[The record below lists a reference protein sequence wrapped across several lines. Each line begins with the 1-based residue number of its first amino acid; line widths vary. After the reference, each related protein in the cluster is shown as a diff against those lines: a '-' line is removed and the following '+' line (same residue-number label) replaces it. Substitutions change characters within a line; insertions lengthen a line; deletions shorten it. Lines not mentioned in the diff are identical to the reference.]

1 MNDSELFDRYARM
14 NLPTS
19 FRVIGIG
26 EATKEIIETVKSY
39 GYDCVSATVLTEPFE
54 CVPTDEDKMV
64 IIVVKDNE
72 DHANSIAKTF
82 HDAGVL
88 TLGLLDNADFDCYDS
103 VVSEASCAEYP
114 DIIKA
119 ILQPIVTQGMI
130 AYDFND
136 LQTTLTD
143 AKHFLLKSVTRCGNE
158 RVAEAIGDIKRAL
171 SSSKLD
177 KIERLSIFLYFNKE
191 GELPLVMQEMT
202 ALTDIISEL
211 PESVYAIWAVYPD
224 ESMKD
229 EGSKS
234 RYLLLERN
242 WRMDKVIQKQLALL
256 KFAILPGILG
266 GIACFIGPPHSAL
279 IKANIGVVIGFAL
292 QHKYMRPV
300 LKELMKASDDF
311 LTKI

>member
-1 MNDSELFDRYARM
+1 MNEESLLEQSALTS
-14 NLPTS
+14 LPTS

-26 EATKEIIETVKSY
+26 EATKEVIETVKSY
-39 GYDCVSATVLTEPFE
+39 RYDCVSATVLTEPFE
-54 CVPTDEDKMV
+54 CIPTDEDKMV

-72 DHANSIAKTF
+72 DHADSIAKTF

-88 TLGLLDNADFDCYDS
+88 TLGLLDNADFDCYGS

-191 GELPLVMQEMT
+191 DKQPLVMQEMT
-202 ALTDIISEL
+202 ALTDFVSEL
-211 PESVYAIWAVYPD
+211 PESIYVIWAVYPD
-224 ESMKD
+224 ESIKD
-229 EGSKS
+229 E
-234 RYLLLERN
+234 EI
-242 WRMDKVIQKQLALL
+242 KVTILA
-256 KFAILPGILG
+256 AG
-266 GIACFIGPPHSAL
+266 
-279 IKANIGVVIGFAL
+279 
-292 QHKYMRPV
+292 
-300 LKELMKASDDF
+300 KELENG
-311 LTKI
+311 

>member
-1 MNDSELFDRYARM
+1 MNESELFDRYAHM

-26 EATKEIIETVKSY
+26 EVTKEIIETVKSY

-64 IIVVKDNE
+64 IIVAKDSE

-88 TLGLLDNADFDCYDS
+88 TLGLLDNADLDCYDS

-143 AKHFLLKSVTRCGNE
+143 AKHFLIKSVIRSGNE
-158 RVAEAIGDIKRAL
+158 RVAESIKHIKQAL
-171 SSSKLD
+171 TSSILD
-177 KIERLSIFLYFNKE
+177 KIERLSIFLFFNKE
-191 GELPLVMQEMT
+191 GKQPLVVQEVA
-202 ALTDIISEL
+202 ALSDFLSEL
-211 PESVYAIWAVYPD
+211 PESIYVIWAVYPD
-224 ESMKD
+224 ESIND
-229 EGSKS
+229 E
-234 RYLLLERN
+234 EIE
-242 WRMDKVIQKQLALL
+242 VTILA
-256 KFAILPGILG
+256 AG
-266 GIACFIGPPHSAL
+266 
-279 IKANIGVVIGFAL
+279 
-292 QHKYMRPV
+292 
-300 LKELMKASDDF
+300 KELENG
-311 LTKI
+311 

>member
-1 MNDSELFDRYARM
+1 MNDSELFDRYVRM

-39 GYDCVSATVLTEPFE
+39 GYDCVSARVLTEPFE

-143 AKHFLLKSVTRCGNE
+143 AKHFLLKSVTRCGNG

-229 EGSKS
+229 DEV
-234 RYLLLERN
+234 
-242 WRMDKVIQKQLALL
+242 KVTILA
-256 KFAILPGILG
+256 AG
-266 GIACFIGPPHSAL
+266 
-279 IKANIGVVIGFAL
+279 
-292 QHKYMRPV
+292 
-300 LKELMKASDDF
+300 KELENG
-311 LTKI
+311 